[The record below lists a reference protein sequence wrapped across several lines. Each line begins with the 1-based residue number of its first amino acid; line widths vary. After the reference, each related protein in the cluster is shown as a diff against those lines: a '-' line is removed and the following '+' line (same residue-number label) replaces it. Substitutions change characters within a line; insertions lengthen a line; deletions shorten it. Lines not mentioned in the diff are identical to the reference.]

1 MAITGVAAMALA
13 AGIILAAEV
22 GGTTP
27 PTTPPAKAA
36 GVGHPGPD
44 GGLWAEKLGL
54 TPDQRGQIAAIM
66 KDAREQAKA
75 AADPAAKKA
84 AFTAAFEKVK
94 TTVLT
99 ENQRKKIEEL
109 RAAPG
114 FSAHARMHRA
124 ANFLGLTPDQRAAAK
139 AIFKAAHEAAV
150 KVTDRAAKVKI
161 FADAK
166 EKVRTTVLTDVQRQK
181 LAALREKI
189 KDRWQ
194 HKAPAAAAPATPKV
208 PAAPTAAPAFP
219 GAATAP
225 IRI

>member
-1 MAITGVAAMALA
+1 MKQLKANPHSEKSVALHALRMAVIEGAIWRYEHLLDLA
-13 AGIILAAEV
+13 SKAGAS
-22 GGTTP
+22 
-27 PTTPPAKAA
+27 
-36 GVGHPGPD
+36 
-44 GGLWAEKLGL
+44 
-54 TPDQRGQIAAIM
+54 
-66 KDAREQAKA
+66 
-75 AADPAAKKA
+75 
-84 AFTAAFEKVK
+84 
-94 TTVLT
+94 
-99 ENQRKKIEEL
+99 EEEI
-109 RAAPG
+109 
-114 FSAHARMHRA
+114 
-124 ANFLGLTPDQRAAAK
+124 DV
-139 AIFKAAHEAAV
+139 AAHEAAV